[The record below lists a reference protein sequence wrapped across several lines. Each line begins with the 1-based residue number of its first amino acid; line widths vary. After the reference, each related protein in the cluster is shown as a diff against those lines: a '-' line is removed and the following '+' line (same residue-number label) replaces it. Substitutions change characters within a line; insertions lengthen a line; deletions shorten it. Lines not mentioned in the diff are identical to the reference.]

1 MNIHFSEAATMPKL
15 STFFFALAFG
25 VPSIVSAAT
34 SSAGQPATT
43 QEPSSPD
50 APTALQALQRH
61 HKSLS
66 KMVTAGAKRATLQ
79 STVDPMIDYH
89 WLAQA
94 TLGGSSRAPGVCEA
108 RCAEFEALL
117 TRLVRR
123 NYLRLIED
131 AADRP
136 VTFEGQVA
144 GRNQTFLV
152 TTKISTLKNG
162 RVQSMTIAY
171 VMHRAGD
178 TFTVRDIITDGVSL
192 VRTYRYEFR
201 TMAESGGITRVITN
215 LRSKLKQ

>member
-1 MNIHFSEAATMPKL
+1 MPKL
-15 STFFFALAFG
+15 SILFFALAVG
-25 VPSIVSAAT
+25 VSTAAT
-34 SSAGQPATT
+34 AAPTAATPAA
-43 QEPSSPD
+43 PSSPQ

-61 HKSLS
+61 HASLTS
-66 KMVTAGAKRATLQ
+66 MVKAGAKAATLQ
-79 STVDPMIDYH
+79 AAVDPMIDYR

-94 TLGGSSRAPGVCEA
+94 TLGGSSRAPGVCET

-136 VTFEGQVA
+136 VVFEGQVA
-144 GRNQTFLV
+144 GRNQVFKV
-152 TTKISTLKNG
+152 TTKVSTVKNG

-171 VMHRAGD
+171 VMHGADD

-192 VRTYRYEFR
+192 VRTYRYEFK
-201 TMAESGGITRVITN
+201 TMAERGGIAQVITN
-215 LRSKLKQ
+215 LQSKLKQ